1 MASFVISPFC
11 GYGFGNGAMDVGNLP
26 TKGENMALTD
36 TRIRN
41 LKAPQTGVAKYADG
55 RGLTLLVT
63 HTGTR
68 TFYLRTRIDGRERMF
83 RVGGYGEISL
93 AEARR
98 LAEEMRLRLR
108 RGQPA
113 KVEDVP
119 TLADVAGDWL
129 NLRRSE
135 ITPAHA
141 ADIGRRLEKDV
152 FPRLGNLPLPDITAP
167 MILETLRPVS
177 DRAPE
182 TAKRLRQYL
191 SAIFRHGAACG
202 IVTAD
207 PAAFVG
213 QALRRPVKK
222 HFPAIVD
229 PTAFAGLM
237 QSLRDYYGAP
247 DVRRA
252 LLFLVATAVRPGNVR
267 SATWEEIDLQART
280 WTIPG
285 PKMKNRRQ
293 HVVPLNSVACAVLAE
308 IERERPGKE
317 GFLFPGRAGRPLSE
331 NTLNTAL
338 KSLGYAG
345 KHTSHSFRSSLS
357 SMANEAGIARPDV
370 IEAALAHAE
379 KDDVRAAYN
388 RADYEKEKRLLFDW
402 WGSILETP
410 FPKKKVNAGVFM
422 VGMVGGMWPVFFSI
436 FFKNLPDW
444 VVENAYDALNCL
456 LKAFETSGAAPLA

>member
-1 MASFVISPFC
+1 
-11 GYGFGNGAMDVGNLP
+11 
-26 TKGENMALTD
+26 MALTD
-36 TRIRN
+36 TKIRN
-41 LKAPQTGVAKYADG
+41 LKAPQAGVAKYADG
-55 RGLTLLVT
+55 HGLTLLVT
-63 HTGTR
+63 HTGTK
-68 TFYLRTRIDGRERMF
+68 TFYLRTRVSGREQMF
-83 RVGGYGEISL
+83 RVGAYGEISL

-98 LAEEMRLRLR
+98 LAEEMRQRLR

-113 KVEDVP
+113 KAENVP
-119 TLADVAGDWL
+119 SLAEVAKDWL
-129 NLRRSE
+129 TVRQSE
-135 ITPAHA
+135 ITPTHA

-213 QALRRPVKK
+213 QALRRPARK
-222 HFPAIVD
+222 HFPAIVE
-229 PTAFAGLM
+229 PAAFAGLM
-237 QSLRDYYGAP
+237 ESIRGYWGAP

-252 LLFLVATAVRPGNVR
+252 LLFLVATAARPGNVR
-267 SATWEEIDLQART
+267 AATWEEIDLQNRT
-280 WTIPG
+280 WTIPAA
-285 PKMKNRRQ
+285 KMKSRRQ

-308 IERERPGKE
+308 IEQERPAKG
-317 GFLFPGRAGRPLSE
+317 GFLFPGRTGRPLSE
-331 NTLNTAL
+331 NTLNAAL

-345 KHTSHSFRSSLS
+345 IHTSHGFRSTLS
-357 SMANEAGIARPDV
+357 SLANEAGIARPDV

-379 KDDVRAAYN
+379 KDEVRAAYN

-402 WGSILETP
+402 WGEVLQ
-410 FPKKKVNAGVFM
+410 GCR
-422 VGMVGGMWPVFFSI
+422 
-436 FFKNLPDW
+436 L
-444 VVENAYDALNCL
+444 
-456 LKAFETSGAAPLA
+456 

>member
-1 MASFVISPFC
+1 MFHIFSQVLLPSPAFAGMFPGTAQWASGII
-11 GYGFGNGAMDVGNLP
+11 P

-36 TRIRN
+36 TKIRN
-41 LKAPQTGVAKYADG
+41 LKAPQAGVAKYADG
-55 RGLTLLVT
+55 HGLTLLVT
-63 HTGTR
+63 HTGTK
-68 TFYLRTRIDGRERMF
+68 TFYLRTRVGGREQMF
-83 RVGGYGEISL
+83 RVGAYGEISL

-98 LAEEMRLRLR
+98 LAEEMRQRLR

-113 KVEDVP
+113 KAENVP
-119 TLADVAGDWL
+119 SLAEVAKDWL
-129 NLRRSE
+129 TVRQSE

-202 IVTAD
+202 IITAD

-213 QALRRPVKK
+213 QALRRPARK
-222 HFPAIVD
+222 HFPAIVE
-229 PTAFAGLM
+229 PAAFAGLM
-237 QSLRDYYGAP
+237 ESIRGYWGAP

-252 LLFLVATAVRPGNVR
+252 LLFLVATAARPGNVR
-267 SATWEEIDLQART
+267 AATWEEIDLQNRT
-280 WTIPG
+280 WTIPAA
-285 PKMKNRRQ
+285 KMKSRRQ

-308 IERERPGKE
+308 IERERPEKA
-317 GFLFPGRAGRPLSE
+317 GFLFPGRTGRPLSE
-331 NTLNTAL
+331 NTLNAAL

-345 KHTSHSFRSSLS
+345 RHTSHGFRSTLS
-357 SMANEAGIARPDV
+357 SLANEAGIARPDV

-379 KDDVRAAYN
+379 KDEVRAAYN

-402 WGSILETP
+402 WGSILE
-410 FPKKKVNAGVFM
+410 K
-422 VGMVGGMWPVFFSI
+422 S
-436 FFKNLPDW
+436 
-444 VVENAYDALNCL
+444 E
-456 LKAFETSGAAPLA
+456 

>member
-1 MASFVISPFC
+1 
-11 GYGFGNGAMDVGNLP
+11 
-26 TKGENMALTD
+26 MALTD

-98 LAEEMRLRLR
+98 LAEEMRQRLQ

-113 KVEDVP
+113 RVEDVP

-370 IEAALAHAE
+370 IVVIPGYAYCAIFKTARKWVFAAIIFSKASFACSRGKTSMSGRTFVNTLNFT
-379 KDDVRAAYN
+379 AAFISRISVN
-388 RADYEKEKRLLFDW
+388 VPFTVFAPIKKFMADQ
-402 WGSILETP
+402 S
-410 FPKKKVNAGVFM
+410 
-422 VGMVGGMWPVFFSI
+422 
-436 FFKNLPDW
+436 
-444 VVENAYDALNCL
+444 
-456 LKAFETSGAAPLA
+456 SGASDTAAMMSSPFLQRPPIRGDMAFTEGAVAMIAFAPPRA